1 MSGKKQESRLESAA
15 KNELKKT
22 QELANSDFI
31 KGQLKEL
38 MSNKLRKDIVL
49 RDDLIKSGSA
59 PSEKL
64 ISRIEGREDALNQ
77 LVAETS
83 TTQTE
88 LLGTYD
94 ILKALISEL
103 RKYAP
108 EKADKFEGALVLK
121 IQQSGST
128 TIKKQRL

>member
-1 MSGKKQESRLESAA
+1 MSKKDHEKRLESTA
-15 KNELKKT
+15 KKELQKT

-49 RDDLIKSGSA
+49 RDDLIKNGSA
-59 PSEKL
+59 PSVKL
-64 ISRIEGREDALNQ
+64 ISRIEGREEALNQ

-94 ILKALISEL
+94 ILKALICEL

-121 IQQSGST
+121 VQQSGST

>member
-1 MSGKKQESRLESAA
+1 
-15 KNELKKT
+15 
-22 QELANSDFI
+22 
-31 KGQLKEL
+31 

-49 RDDLIKSGSA
+49 RDDLIKNGSA

-77 LVAETS
+77 LVAEIS

-94 ILKALISEL
+94 ILKALICEL

-108 EKADKFEGALVLK
+108 EKADKFEGTLVLK

>member
-1 MSGKKQESRLESAA
+1 MSGKKQESRLESSA

-49 RDDLIKSGSA
+49 RDDLIKNGSA

-64 ISRIEGREDALNQ
+64 ISRIEGREEALNQ

-94 ILKALISEL
+94 ILKALICEL
-103 RKYAP
+103 RKHAP

>member
-31 KGQLKEL
+31 KGKLKEL

-83 TTQTE
+83 ATQTE

-121 IQQSGST
+121 VQQSGST
-128 TIKKQRL
+128 TIKKKRL

>member
-1 MSGKKQESRLESAA
+1 MSGKKQESRLESSA

-49 RDDLIKSGSA
+49 RDDLIKNGSA

-64 ISRIEGREDALNQ
+64 ISRIEGRQEALDE

-94 ILKALISEL
+94 ILKALICEL
-103 RKYAP
+103 RKHAP

>member
-64 ISRIEGREDALNQ
+64 ISRIEGRQEALDE

-88 LLGTYD
+88 
-94 ILKALISEL
+94 
-103 RKYAP
+103 
-108 EKADKFEGALVLK
+108 
-121 IQQSGST
+121 
-128 TIKKQRL
+128 